1 GVKSEWGSVT
11 SGVPQGSVLGP
22 LLFIIYIND
31 LDEGITSDM
40 SKFADDTK
48 IGRIIVSNVD
58 VRELQEDLD
67 KLYSWSEKWQM
78 QFNVDKCKVL
88 KLGSVHNPSTY
99 KLNNVELSHT
109 DCEKDLG
116 VMVSSNLKPRQQC
129 LSVRNKANR
138 LLGFISR
145 SVSNRSP
152 EVILQLYT
160 SLVRPHLDYAA
171 QFWSPYYR
179 MDINSLENI
188 QRRMTKLIH
197 SIRNL
202 PYEERLKTLKLHSL
216 VRRRMRGDLIEVYK
230 WKIGINK
237 GDINKVLRISLQER
251 TRSNGFKLDKFRFR
265 KDIGKYW
272 FGNRVVDEW
281 NSLPSWVIEARTL
294 GSFKFRLDKYMSGR
308 GWI

>member
-1 GVKSEWGSVT
+1 
-11 SGVPQGSVLGP
+11 
-22 LLFIIYIND
+22 
-31 LDEGITSDM
+31 
-40 SKFADDTK
+40 
-48 IGRIIVSNVD
+48 
-58 VRELQEDLD
+58 LQDLD

-171 QFWSPYYR
+171 QF
-179 MDINSLENI
+179 
-188 QRRMTKLIH
+188 
-197 SIRNL
+197 
-202 PYEERLKTLKLHSL
+202 
-216 VRRRMRGDLIEVYK
+216 
-230 WKIGINK
+230 
-237 GDINKVLRISLQER
+237 
-251 TRSNGFKLDKFRFR
+251 
-265 KDIGKYW
+265 
-272 FGNRVVDEW
+272 
-281 NSLPSWVIEARTL
+281 
-294 GSFKFRLDKYMSGR
+294 
-308 GWI
+308 